1 MGDRTAFTQEFCV
14 AHSTFSHQGVS
25 SPTSYCTFIT
35 FNLKACLTW
44 SRWFTYLYKIW
55 YAQRNHQ
62 VLGVSPDWF
71 LRQDT
76 LRMVL
81 FLIIT
86 KICERQKIIWVRLFV
101 KNFVVLQIL
110 FTTKVTKYHGLLKD
124 QFSIA
129 LHCFRKIDSFASGSV
144 SNGSCTKCCSDDL
157 IALTKQS
164 VFWWKYMYIDFVR

>member
-44 SRWFTYLYKIW
+44 SRWFTYLCKIW

-76 LRMVL
+76 FSMVF

-101 KNFVVLQIL
+101 ENFCSTSNLIYHKSDKISWTFKRSIFNCFAL
-110 FTTKVTKYHGLLKD
+110 F
-124 QFSIA
+124 
-129 LHCFRKIDSFASGSV
+129 
-144 SNGSCTKCCSDDL
+144 
-157 IALTKQS
+157 
-164 VFWWKYMYIDFVR
+164 